1 MDSRWTRMTLRLSV
15 RGVSMSLAA
24 MAGCLTGA
32 LVLSLVIAA
41 LTPVTIK
48 FTNGSL
54 ANDLPAPGIPGPVS
68 SDSEP
73 KPSAW
78 RMSPRGPKEKETL
91 LGVPSRG
98 LADHPRHRPK
108 ARDTSQGPEVA

>member
-1 MDSRWTRMTLRLSV
+1 MDSRWTRTTLLLSV
-15 RGVSMSLAA
+15 RGVRTSLTPA
-24 MAGCLTGA
+24 AGCSTGA
-32 LVLSLVIAA
+32 PAFSLVITT
-41 LTPVTIK
+41 LTPVTIR

-54 ANDLPAPGIPGPVS
+54 ANDLPAPGVPGPVS
-68 SDSEP
+68 SESAP

-78 RMSPRGPKEKETL
+78 RTSPRGPRKKETF

-108 ARDTSQGPEVA
+108 ARDTNQGPRVA